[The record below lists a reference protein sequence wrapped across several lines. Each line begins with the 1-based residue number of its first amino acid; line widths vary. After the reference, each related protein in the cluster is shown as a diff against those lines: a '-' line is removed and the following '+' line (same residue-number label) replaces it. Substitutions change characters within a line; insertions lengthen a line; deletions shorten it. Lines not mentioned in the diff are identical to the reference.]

1 MSEIVC
7 QVGNRAD
14 QVEFIWSSRGGYFKP
29 YVVAGTQL
37 TELRQAAG
45 QTRKALEELVFTL
58 NDVGSGPAPWEPSF
72 RLVEAGSQ
80 LYNKLLPGSDETALK
95 VRRWLEDLRKQSG
108 SIGLEIVVEERS
120 GDPGAFLSVPWNL
133 VYDEYPEDHELDFQ
147 AGEGKERWRP
157 FWAIRYNLTT
167 GRRVEPWKR
176 LPVWSDPRVIVVYRP
191 DRLQVLARRAEEA
204 PG

>member
-45 QTRKALEELVFTL
+45 QTRESRWRRWSSRL
-58 NDVGSGPAPWEPSF
+58 NRRGSGPAPWEPSF
-72 RLVEAGSQ
+72 ELAEAGFR
-80 LYNKLLPGSDETALK
+80 LYNKLLPGEDETALK

-108 SIGLEIVVEERS
+108 SDRT
-120 GDPGAFLSVPWNL
+120 GDRRRGAVGRPGTFLSVPWNL
-133 VYDEYPEDHELDFQ
+133 VYDERPARYKAGLPERAREPSDGGRSGRS
-147 AGEGKERWRP
+147 A
-157 FWAIRYNLTT
+157 TT
-167 GRRVEPWKR
+167 
-176 LPVWSDPRVIVVYRP
+176 
-191 DRLQVLARRAEEA
+191 
-204 PG
+204 

>member
-58 NDVGSGPAPWEPSF
+58 NEVGAGPAPWEPSF
-72 RLVEAGSQ
+72 RLVEAGFR
-80 LYNKLLPGSDETALK
+80 LYNKLLPGGDETALK

-108 SIGLEIVVEERS
+108 
-120 GDPGAFLSVPWNL
+120 
-133 VYDEYPEDHELDFQ
+133 
-147 AGEGKERWRP
+147 
-157 FWAIRYNLTT
+157 
-167 GRRVEPWKR
+167 
-176 LPVWSDPRVIVVYRP
+176 
-191 DRLQVLARRAEEA
+191 
-204 PG
+204 